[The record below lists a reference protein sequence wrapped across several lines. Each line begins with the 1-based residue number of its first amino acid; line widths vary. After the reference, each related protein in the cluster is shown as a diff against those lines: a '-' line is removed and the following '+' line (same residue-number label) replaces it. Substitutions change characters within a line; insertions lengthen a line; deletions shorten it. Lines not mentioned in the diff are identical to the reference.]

1 MEIAEIKQ
9 QLSIVAVLQ
18 HYNIKTNKNGQC
30 PCPFHEDKTPS
41 LKIYPETNTYHC
53 FGCGKTGDTIQFIQ
67 DKQGL
72 TKHQAIIKAK
82 GLIDVIGHTI
92 APAKPS
98 QPQTSTVYGKAFKK
112 LQQSLHRSKKA
123 ITYLQDRNIYDL
135 ELEVGYKPQGSTTEI
150 KGMNNCIVF
159 PLKNDKGEIV
169 SLYGRSIASTGNN
182 KHYYTA
188 ARQGLY
194 PQYPTTATKNLIL
207 TESVIDATTLL
218 EYTDYEVLAL
228 YGVNGLT
235 SEHTESV
242 SQLPSLK
249 ELIFFLDGDT
259 AGRNATDKYANQLHE
274 LLPNITISR
283 VDTPDDEDVNSL
295 VQSHEPEILNHLIEE
310 RKVLFSLTDQV
321 APAGNNEIK
330 LNTEN
335 PDYLTLI
342 DGVLKITVLGGI
354 NLITADKLKVTL
366 RIERTD
372 PSTGSG
378 LANPL
383 YHIRQSNLDL
393 YNDEQLEKFIRK
405 VAERLELGTR
415 EVQHTLYTLIG
426 ELEHYRI
433 QQMQVNAPEVV
444 SKRELTPERKQ
455 KAIIFLKSPNLLQ
468 RTNDLIGK
476 SGVIGEENN
485 RLLMYLVFTSRLREQ
500 PLHII
505 SLGASGTGK
514 TYLQEKI
521 SQLIPEQHKLEITAL
536 SENALYYFDR
546 TELKNKLVLIEDLD
560 GAQDDKILYAI
571 RELMSKK
578 SISKTI
584 PIKDAKGNLK
594 TITLKVEGPITLA
607 GTTTKEKIYEDNANR
622 SLLIYLDNSKDHK
635 MAIMNYQQSL
645 SAGLVNKQEEQSST
659 EFLKDVQSML
669 EPVKVR
675 NPYATKLNIPDTV
688 FKPLRTNTHYL
699 SFIETVTF
707 YCQWQRQKKQDPN
720 TGTYFIETT
729 LEDIAA
735 ANGLLKEVLLA
746 KSDELTKACRN
757 FLEVLKVH
765 LKKEEKQS
773 FYSNEVRKTMRIN
786 PKTLSRYLYDL
797 QRYNFL
803 RIIGGTKSRGYEY
816 ELLHEQEYETLQ
828 NTIENALDKA
838 FKAIQTSKST
848 TSVPQ

>member
-9 QLSIVAVLQ
+9 QLSIETVIQ
-18 HYNIKTNKNGQC
+18 HYNIAINKNKQC
-30 PCPFHEDKTPS
+30 LCPFHEDKTPS

-53 FGCGKTGDTIQFIQ
+53 FGCGKSGDTIQFIQ
-67 DKQGL
+67 DHEKITKHEAIVKAQGL
-72 TKHQAIIKAK
+72 
-82 GLIDVIGHTI
+82 LSVIGHTPV
-92 APAKPS
+92 APTKPS

-112 LQQSLHRSKKA
+112 LQQSLHRSKTA
-123 ITYLQDRNIYDL
+123 IAYLQDRNIYDPKL
-135 ELEVGYKPQGSTTEI
+135 EIGYKPQGSTSEI

-159 PLKNDKGEIV
+159 PLKNEQGEIV
-169 SLYGRSIASTGNN
+169 SLYGRNLVKG
-182 KHYYTA
+182 HYYQEN
-188 ARQGLY
+188 RQGLY
-194 PQYPTTATKNLIL
+194 PNYPNQETQILIL
-207 TESVIDATTLL
+207 TESVIDATTIIKHTN
-218 EYTDYEVLAL
+218 YDVLAL

-235 SEHTESV
+235 AEHSEALI
-242 SQLPSLK
+242 QLATL
-249 ELIFFLDGDT
+249 EEIIFFLDGDESGNIAVEKHGQT
-259 AGRNATDKYANQLHE
+259 LHE
-274 LLPNITISR
+274 VLPKVTISK
-283 VDTPDDEDVNSL
+283 VDTPDTEDINSL
-295 VQSHEPEILNHLIEE
+295 TISHEPEILNHLISE
-310 RKVLFSLTDQV
+310 RKTIFLLEKKTSNDQQ
-321 APAGNNEIK
+321 ATINH

-342 DGVLKITVLGGI
+342 NGVLKTTVLGGI
-354 NLITADKLKVTL
+354 NLLAADKLKVTL
-366 RIERTD
+366 RLERTD
-372 PSTGSG
+372 KQ
-378 LANPL
+378 NPL

-426 ELEHYRI
+426 GLENYRI

-444 SKRELTPERKQ
+444 STRKLTPERKQ
-455 KAIIFLKSPNLLQ
+455 KAINFLKSQNLLQ

-521 SQLIPEQHKLEITAL
+521 SQLIPEEHKLEITAL

-578 SISKTI
+578 KISKTI

-594 TITLKVEGPITLA
+594 TITLQVEGPITLA

-622 SLLIYLDNSKDHK
+622 SLLIYLDNSKTHK
-635 MAIMNYQQSL
+635 MAIMAYQQWL
-645 SAGLVNKQEEQSST
+645 SAGLVNKQEEQQAI
-659 EFLKDVQSML
+659 EFLKDVQCML
-669 EPVKVR
+669 EKVKVR
-675 NPYATKLNIPDTV
+675 NPYAPKLNIPETV

-707 YCQWQRQKKQDPN
+707 YHQYQRPRKKDDQGN
-720 TGTYFIETT
+720 SYIETT
-729 LEDIAA
+729 LEDIAE
-735 ANGLLKEVLLA
+735 ANSLLKEVLLA
-746 KSDELTKACRN
+746 KSDELTKACRD
-757 FLEVLKVH
+757 FLERLKTY
-765 LKKEEKQS
+765 LKKEKTSS
-773 FYSNEVRKTMRIN
+773 FYSSEVRKSIRIN

-797 QRYNFL
+797 QRYNYL

-816 ELLHEQEYETLQ
+816 ELLNEQEYEILQ
-828 NTIENALDKA
+828 NSIENALDKA
-838 FKAIQTSKST
+838 FSSIETSKNSA
-848 TSVPQ
+848 SVPQ

>member
-9 QLSIVAVLQ
+9 QLSIAAVVQ
-18 HYNIKTNKNGQC
+18 HYNIKINKNGQC
-30 PCPFHEDKTPS
+30 LCPFHEDTTPS

-53 FGCGKTGDTIQFIQ
+53 FGCGATGDVIQFIE
-67 DKQGL
+67 DYEKI
-72 TKHQAIIKAK
+72 TKHKAIIKAK
-82 GLIDVIGHTI
+82 GLLSVIGHTLI
-92 APAKPS
+92 TPAKPS
-98 QPQTSTVYGKAFKK
+98 HPKTSTVYGKAFKK

-123 ITYLQDRNIYDL
+123 IAYLQERNIYDTQL
-135 ELEVGYKPQGSTTEI
+135 EIGYKPQGATAEI

-159 PLKNDKGEIV
+159 PLKDVENTIV
-169 SLYGRSIASTGNN
+169 SLYGRSIASTGNS

-194 PQYPTTATKNLIL
+194 PNYPSVETKVLIL
-207 TESVIDATTLL
+207 TESIIDAATILKHTN
-218 EYTDYEVLAL
+218 YDVLAL

-235 SEHTESV
+235 SEHSETL
-242 SQLPSLK
+242 SQLKQLQDIV
-249 ELIFFLDGDT
+249 LFFDGDT
-259 AGRNATDKYANQLHE
+259 AGANATDKYAKQLHE
-274 LLPNITISR
+274 LLPRVTISK
-283 VDTPDDEDVNSL
+283 VNTPETEDINSL
-295 VQSHEPEILNHLIEE
+295 VISHEPEILNHLIENRE
-310 RKVLFSLTDQV
+310 PLFLPEVESLDRQ
-321 APAGNNEIK
+321 EINTPK

-342 DGVLKITVLGGI
+342 NGVLKVTVLGGI
-354 NLITADKLKVTL
+354 NLLTADKLKVTL

-372 PSTGSG
+372 KQ
-378 LANPL
+378 NPL

-426 ELEHYRI
+426 ELENYRI
-433 QQMQVNAPEVV
+433 QQMEVNAPEVI
-444 SKRELTPERKQ
+444 SKRVLTPEQKQ
-455 KAIIFLKSPNLLQ
+455 NAIKFLSTPELLQ
-468 RTNDLIGK
+468 NTNDLIGK
-476 SGVIGEENN
+476 TGMVGEVNN

-521 SQLIPEQHKLEITAL
+521 SQLIPQEHKLEITAL

-622 SLLIYLDNSKDHK
+622 SLLIYLDNSKEHK
-635 MAIMNYQQSL
+635 MAIMAYQQSL
-645 SAGLVNKQEEQSST
+645 SAGLVNKQEEQQAI
-659 EFLKDVQSML
+659 EFLKDVQCML
-669 EPVKVR
+669 EKVKVR
-675 NPYATKLNIPDTV
+675 NPYATKLNIPETV

-707 YCQWQRQKKQDPN
+707 YHQYQREHKKDDQGN
-720 TGTYFIETT
+720 SYIETT

-735 ANGLLKEVLLA
+735 ANSLLKDVLLT

-757 FLEVLKVH
+757 FIEMLKSY
-765 LKKEEKQS
+765 LKKENKQS
-773 FYSNEVRKTMRIN
+773 FYSSEVRKMLRIN

-797 QRYNFL
+797 QRYHYL

-816 ELLHEQEYETLQ
+816 ELLNAQEYENLQ
-828 NTIENALDKA
+828 NSIDTALDKA
-838 FKAIQTSKST
+838 YLAIQKSKKSA
-848 TSVPQ
+848 SVPQ

>member
-1 MEIAEIKQ
+1 MEITEIKQ
-9 QLSIVAVLQ
+9 QLSIVAVLE
-18 HYNIKTNKNGQC
+18 HYNIKIGKNKQC
-30 PCPFHEDKTPS
+30 LCPFHDDKTPS

-53 FGCGKTGDTIQFIQ
+53 FGCGATGDVIQFIE
-67 DKQGL
+67 DHEKI
-72 TKHQAIIKAK
+72 TKHKAIIKAK
-82 GLIDVIGHTI
+82 GLIDVIGHTV
-92 APAKPS
+92 APVKPS
-98 QPQTSTVYGKAFKK
+98 QPKTAKVYGKAFKK
-112 LQQSLHRSKKA
+112 LQQSLHRSKRA
-123 ITYLQDRNIYDL
+123 IAYLQERNIYDTKL
-135 ELEVGYKPQGSTTEI
+135 EIGYKPKGTTAEI

-159 PLKNDKGEIV
+159 PLKDAENNIV
-169 SLYGRSIASTGNN
+169 SLYGRSLTKG
-182 KHYYTA
+182 HYYLEN
-188 ARQGLY
+188 RQGLY
-194 PQYPTTATKNLIL
+194 PQYPTTATKTLIL

-218 EYTDYEVLAL
+218 KYTDYEVLAL

-235 SEHTESV
+235 SEHSEAL

-259 AGRNATDKYANQLHE
+259 AGRNATDKYAKQLHE
-274 LLPNITISR
+274 IVPKVTISK

-295 VQSHEPEILNHLIEE
+295 TISHEPEILNHLIENRE
-310 RKVLFSLTDQV
+310 VIFLVDSIDTQKVNTL
-321 APAGNNEIK
+321 K
-330 LNTEN
+330 LDVTN
-335 PDYLTLI
+335 PDYLTLVN
-342 DGVLKITVLGGI
+342 GVLKITVLGGI
-354 NLITADKLKVTL
+354 NLLVADKLKVTL

-372 PSTGSG
+372 KQ
-378 LANPL
+378 NPL

-415 EVQHTLYTLIG
+415 EVQHTLYTLIN
-426 ELEHYRI
+426 ELEKYRLHH
-433 QQMQVNAPEVV
+433 MQVNAPEVV
-444 SKRELTPERKQ
+444 STRTLSAIRKE
-455 KAIIFLKSPNLLQ
+455 KAINFLKSQNLLQ

-521 SQLIPEQHKLEITAL
+521 SQLIPEEHKLEITAL

-622 SLLIYLDNSKDHK
+622 SLLIYLDNSKEHK
-635 MAIMNYQQSL
+635 KAIMTYQRRA
-645 SAGLVNKQEEQSST
+645 SAGEINHTEEKNT
-659 EFLKDVQSML
+659 VEFLKDVQSML
-669 EPVKVR
+669 EKVKVR
-675 NPYATKLNIPDTV
+675 NPYATKLNIPETV

-707 YCQWQRQKKQDPN
+707 YNQYQRERKKDSQSGSD
-720 TGTYFIETT
+720 FIETT

-735 ANGLLKEVLLA
+735 ANSLLKDVLLA
-746 KSDELTKACRN
+746 KSDELTKGCRD
-757 FLEVLKVH
+757 FLERLKTH
-765 LKKEEKQS
+765 LQQQNKQT
-773 FYSNEVRKTMRIN
+773 FYSSEIRKSFRMSPNNVKYYLANLSKYHLVRV
-786 PKTLSRYLYDL
+786 
-797 QRYNFL
+797 
-803 RIIGGTKSRGYEY
+803 IGGHPRKQGYEY
-816 ELLHEQEYETLQ
+816 EIIDTDDYNHLKDS
-828 NTIENALDKA
+828 INALDTVL
-838 FKAIQTSKST
+838 QTLKIAG
-848 TSVPQ
+848 

>member
-1 MEIAEIKQ
+1 MEIVEIKQ
-9 QLSIVAVLQ
+9 QLSIIAVLQ
-18 HYNIKTNKNGQC
+18 HYNIVINKNGQC
-30 PCPFHEDKTPS
+30 LCPFHEDKTPS

-53 FGCGKTGDTIQFIQ
+53 FGCGKNGDAIQFIE
-67 DKQGL
+67 DKENI

-82 GLIDVIGHTI
+82 GLIDVIGHTTI
-92 APAKPS
+92 TPVKPS
-98 QPQTSTVYGKAFKK
+98 QPKTTTVYGKAFKK
-112 LQQSLHRSKKA
+112 MQQSLHRSKKA
-123 ITYLQDRNIYDL
+123 IAYLQDRNIYDTKL
-135 ELEVGYKPQGSTTEI
+135 EIGYKPQGSTTEI
-150 KGMNNCIVF
+150 KGMNNCVVF
-159 PLKNDKGEIV
+159 PLKDAEGTIV
-169 SLYGRSIASTGNN
+169 SFYGRSLAKG
-182 KHYYTA
+182 HYYLEN
-188 ARQGLY
+188 RQGLY
-194 PQYPTTATKNLIL
+194 PKYPSTETKTLIL

-218 EYTDYEVLAL
+218 KHTDYEVLAL

-235 SEHTESV
+235 KEHTESV
-242 SQLPSLK
+242 SQLA
-249 ELIFFLDGDT
+249 ELQEIILFFDGDT
-259 AGRNATDKYANQLHE
+259 AGRNAAEKYAKQLHE
-274 LLPNITISR
+274 LLPNVTISK
-283 VDTPDDEDVNSL
+283 VETPDDEDVNSL
-295 VQSHEPEILNHLIEE
+295 TISHEPEILNHLIENRE
-310 RKVLFSLTDQV
+310 VIFLFEEGNKT
-321 APAGNNEIK
+321 PAVVHR
-330 LNTEN
+330 LDTTN
-335 PDYLTLI
+335 PDYLTLVN
-342 DGVLKITVLGGI
+342 GVLKVTVLGGI
-354 NLITADKLKVTL
+354 NVLTADKLKVTL

-372 PSTGSG
+372 KQ
-378 LANPL
+378 NPL

-426 ELEHYRI
+426 ELENYRL
-433 QQMQVNAPEVV
+433 QQMQINAPEVV
-444 SKRELTPERKQ
+444 AKRVLTAAQKQ
-455 KAIIFLKSPNLLQ
+455 KAISFLKSPNLLQ
-468 RTNDLIGK
+468 NTNDLIGK
-476 SGVIGEENN
+476 TGMIGEINN

-521 SQLIPEQHKLEITAL
+521 SQLIPEEHKLEITAL

-622 SLLIYLDNSKDHK
+622 SLLIYLDNSKEHK
-635 MAIMNYQQSL
+635 KAIMTYQQSL
-645 SAGLVNKQEEQSST
+645 SAGQINKQEEQSSI
-659 EFLKDVQSML
+659 EFLKDVQML
-669 EPVKVR
+669 LEKVRVR
-675 NPYATKLNIPDTV
+675 NPYATKLNIPETV

-707 YCQWQRQKKQDPN
+707 YNQYQRPRKKDDQENP
-720 TGTYFIETT
+720 YIETT
-729 LEDIAA
+729 LEDIAQ
-735 ANGLLKEVLLA
+735 ANSLLKEVLLA

-757 FLEVLKVH
+757 FLEMLKAY
-765 LKKEEKQS
+765 LKKENRQS
-773 FYSNEVRKTMRIN
+773 FYSNEVRKMMRIN

-803 RIIGGTKSRGYEY
+803 RIIGGTKSKGYEY
-816 ELLHEQEYETLQ
+816 ELLNEQEYEMLQ
-828 NTIENALDKA
+828 HTIENALDKA
-838 FKAIQTSKST
+838 FMAIQTSKNS